1 MGIVTKMIF
10 NLLLITLPICEKS
23 EGQKKAEEMKMWRTH
38 ESVRRPWKSV
48 NFNLDKFWQELLK
61 NNIC

>member
-23 EGQKKAEEMKMWRTH
+23 EGQKKWKCEEHMKVWDDL
-38 ESVRRPWKSV
+38 E
-48 NFNLDKFWQELLK
+48 NL
-61 NNIC
+61 